1 MQKNEFDVV
10 VRFKEGTHN
19 VTVNVGS
26 TYEQLVRAFKL
37 NPEEVLVFAD
47 NISVPSDE
55 RVKPGEVRI
64 IKIVSGG

>member
-10 VRFKEGTHN
+10 VQFKEGTRN
-19 VTVNVGS
+19 VTIGEGS
-26 TYEQLVRAFKL
+26 TYEQLVRALKL

-47 NISVPSDE
+47 NVSVPSDE
-55 RVKPGEVRI
+55 RVKPGKVRI